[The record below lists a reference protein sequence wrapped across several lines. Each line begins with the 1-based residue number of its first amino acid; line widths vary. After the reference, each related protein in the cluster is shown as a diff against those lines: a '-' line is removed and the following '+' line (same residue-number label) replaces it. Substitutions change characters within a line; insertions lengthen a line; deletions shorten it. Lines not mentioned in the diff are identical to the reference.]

1 MNKSI
6 GMLNELIQQINSG
19 YKTQT
24 IRLAMNNPELIPGF
38 KSQFEVYN
46 SKNQNLDNFTAIQ
59 LALNESRYLTHDLVE
74 IEGSNNVIKI
84 ESVQINQLS
93 KLTDKILAKEGI
105 KSSLSTKNIVLYF
118 DYQKEVYNLKTINE
132 SFLTLMT
139 KCYGDD
145 IIQTNPYVFVYA
157 FRKIE

>member
-6 GMLNELIQQINSG
+6 GMLDELIKQINSG

-24 IRLAMNNPELIPGF
+24 IRLAKHNPELILGF
-38 KSQFEVYN
+38 KSQFKVYN
-46 SKNQNLDNFTAIQ
+46 PKIHDLDNFTAIQ
-59 LALNESRYLTHDLVE
+59 LALNESKYLTNDLVV
-74 IEGSNNVIKI
+74 IEGSNIVIKI

-93 KLTDKILAKEGI
+93 KLTDKTLVKEGI
-105 KSSLSTKNIVLYF
+105 KSSLSAKNILLYF
-118 DYQKEVYNLKTINE
+118 DYQKEIYNLKTINE
-132 SFLTLMT
+132 SFLTLMS

-145 IIQTNPYVFVYA
+145 IIHTNPYVFVYE